1 MIRINLLP
9 VRQIK
14 QRIKVRQE
22 LTALLIG
29 FFAMLGVLA
38 LLGYQQT
45 SHRTELQAETVRL
58 TQEKEKY
65 SKIIAKIEKIK
76 KEQAVIEAKLLVIK
90 GLKFTSQL
98 PARVLDEIAN
108 LTPSDRLWL
117 TALDYSGAT
126 LVIAG
131 TALDNATIAEYM
143 NRINQS
149 ALFLGAELK
158 NSSLSLLGN
167 QKLKTFSLTIACLAP
182 PPPPPP
188 ATPAAPATKK

>member
-1 MIRINLLP
+1 
-9 VRQIK
+9 
-14 QRIKVRQE
+14 
-22 LTALLIG
+22 
-29 FFAMLGVLA
+29 MLGVLA

-188 ATPAAPATKK
+188 ATPTAPAPKK